1 MGVVYQVRHETRY
14 RYGATVDVAA
24 HMLHLLPRALPW
36 QRVLS
41 SAIITDPP
49 VERCVDGRD
58 HFGNQVTWLFMHRP
72 HADFTVTLEARVVV
86 SAGLAPVDAGPA
98 WEDVAALMR
107 ARAAWREAEFVFA
120 SQHAPADRAA
130 AAWASLD
137 FPPSRPI
144 LEGLRALNRR
154 FSDEFRFRPGVTEV
168 NTPVAEVLRRR
179 EGVCQDFSHLMIAAL
194 RGLGLPARYVS
205 GYVRTRPPPGQ
216 PARRGADQ
224 SHAWV
229 EAWAG
234 PSLGWIGLDPTNG
247 IEVREEHV
255 LLAWGRDFS
264 DVSPVRG
271 VILGGGEHGVLVS
284 VDLAPAENEQ
294 NDNI

>member
-137 FPPSRPI
+137 FPPGRPI

-216 PARRGADQ
+216 PARRGP
-224 SHAWV
+224 
-229 EAWAG
+229 E
-234 PSLGWIGLDPTNG
+234 PC
-247 IEVREEHV
+247 
-255 LLAWGRDFS
+255 
-264 DVSPVRG
+264 
-271 VILGGGEHGVLVS
+271 LGGGLGRAVAGLDRAGSDQRDRGARGACAARLGAGFFRRVAGARGDSGRRRAWGAGVGRS
-284 VDLAPAENEQ
+284 CASGK
-294 NDNI
+294 